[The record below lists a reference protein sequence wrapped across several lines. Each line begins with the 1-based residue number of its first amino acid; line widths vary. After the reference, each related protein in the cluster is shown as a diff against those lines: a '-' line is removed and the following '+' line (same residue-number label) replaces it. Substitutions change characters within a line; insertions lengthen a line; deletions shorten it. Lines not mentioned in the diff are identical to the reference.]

1 MPRTFNGTRLGRG
14 AEATNEAAK
23 YEQFLPR
30 FAHKT
35 LPGAPSGSEVADTAL
50 TTSAAK
56 SPPLRAGIIWYN

>member
-1 MPRTFNGTRLGRG
+1 MPRTVNGTGLGRG

-35 LPGAPSGSEVADTAL
+35 LPGAPSGAEVTEV
-50 TTSAAK
+50 K